1 MILAQ
6 EVVLLD
12 YIAQLQKMKEI
23 TVKELKDLR
32 DSGAD
37 IQLIDVREPHEADVA
52 EIGGELIPL
61 GTIPNNVDK
70 IAKDKQVII
79 HCRSGARSGNA
90 VQWLEANHGFENL
103 YNLAGGILAWSD
115 EIDSS
120 IPKY

>member
-1 MILAQ
+1 M
-6 EVVLLD
+6 D